1 MHHTVLRVDDE
12 QTTHIFFKKCK
23 SETRCKQDHN
33 DQRGSTVYTPV
44 VSHAD
49 YITSH
54 KREAIQLSL
63 YLRGGKV
70 YSSSD
75 VVESKSEETTEV

>member
-1 MHHTVLRVDDE
+1 
-12 QTTHIFFKKCK
+12 
-23 SETRCKQDHN
+23 
-33 DQRGSTVYTPV
+33 VYTPV
-44 VSHAD
+44 ESHTE

-54 KREAIQLSL
+54 KRETIQLSL

-75 VVESKSEETTEV
+75 VVESKSEKDGEGVRCQAADSGGEL